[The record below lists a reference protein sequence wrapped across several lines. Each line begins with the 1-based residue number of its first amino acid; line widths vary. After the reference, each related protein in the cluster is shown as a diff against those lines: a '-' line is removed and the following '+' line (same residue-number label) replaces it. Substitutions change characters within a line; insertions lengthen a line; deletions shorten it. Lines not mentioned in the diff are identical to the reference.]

1 MSILGKNPVTTAGVA
16 AAFVLVLASGCGA
29 PATILVD
36 PGPPEP
42 STAGSPFHTSPDHVD
57 RPERPGEAPSQ
68 GAAPCVFSADAAE
81 RLGRTPCLS

>member
-29 PATILVD
+29 PADITT
-36 PGPPEP
+36 PEREKPTPTQP
-42 STAGSPFHTSPDHVD
+42 SFRGSPDKLD
-57 RPERPGEAPSQ
+57 RLPETGQPPSVNS
-68 GAAPCVFSADAAE
+68 APCVFSADAAE